1 MNAGGIIFVVM
12 YYVRRAERV
21 FPFIFFSL
29 FSFAFHN
36 FMYSIYITTNECFF
50 FGAAPAFD
58 LMLPLKRFLIR
69 FSNLAP
75 NKFYGTTA
83 IRIEFRMRTC
93 LMFLSASFQVFCEAC
108 VVGAI
113 GTLEYVNCIWH
124 KDYPGYSRFVYVT
137 HPSRSWLRSAR

>member
-58 LMLPLKRFLIR
+58 LMLPLKRSLIR

-75 NKFYGTTA
+75 NMFYGTTA
-83 IRIEFRMRTC
+83 IRIEFRMRTW
-93 LMFLSASFQVFCEAC
+93 LFTLRLRHSPFRFVAPLSAI
-108 VVGAI
+108 AI
-113 GTLEYVNCIWH
+113 L
-124 KDYPGYSRFVYVT
+124 
-137 HPSRSWLRSAR
+137 